1 MDKQGIVPEAL
12 DILIREKRPAMVL
25 INPTHHNPTTTTL
38 PENRRIEVLDIC
50 RRWNIP
56 LVEGDALGYLSVF
69 GTPRPPRP
77 LKVLD
82 TEYRVI
88 YVSTLSKIA
97 APGLRIGWVIAPK
110 PIVDRLAD
118 IKGQIDLGMTGVSQ
132 ILAAKFLSSPFWP
145 QHVVKVQQA
154 LRARRDH
161 LTQALKEYLPKNLTV
176 NTPNGGLYFWI
187 HGQGSESDLQR
198 LDEAIR
204 HGMIYVPGRFY
215 GSPDGFLRLNYVWEE
230 QNKIESVLPQLRS
243 ILTGPS

>member
-1 MDKQGIVPEAL
+1 
-12 DILIREKRPAMVL
+12 MVL
-25 INPTHHNPTTTTL
+25 INPTYHNPTTTTL
-38 PENRRIEVLDIC
+38 PEPRRTEVLDIC

-56 LVEGDALGYLSVF
+56 LVEDDAMGYLSVF
-69 GTPRPPRP
+69 GTPCPPHP

-82 TEYRVI
+82 TEHRVI

-132 ILAAKFLSSPFWP
+132 TLAAKLLSSPSWP

-161 LTQALKEYLPKNLTV
+161 LAQALKPHLPKNLMV

-187 HGQGSESDLQR
+187 HGQGSWSDRQR

-204 HGMIYVPGRFY
+204 HGIVYVPGRFY
-215 GSPDGFLRLNYVWEE
+215 GSPDGFVRLNYVWDDPE
-230 QNKIESVLPQLRS
+230 KIESVLAQLS
-243 ILTGPS
+243 VVLTGPN